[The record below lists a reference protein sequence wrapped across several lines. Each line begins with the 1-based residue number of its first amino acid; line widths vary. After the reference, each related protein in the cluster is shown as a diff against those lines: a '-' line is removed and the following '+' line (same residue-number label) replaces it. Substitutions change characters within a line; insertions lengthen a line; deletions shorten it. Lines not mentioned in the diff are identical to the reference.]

1 MTASDSLSLL
11 ETPHV
16 LDALADISQDRG
28 HPLLQ
33 EDVCLWVGGR
43 LWNRSRNAPNDCR
56 LFLSWNPLTYGLP
69 VGTGQFGESP
79 VQRRV

>member
-33 EDVCLWVGGR
+33 EDVCLWVGGGG
-43 LWNRSRNAPNDCR
+43 S
-56 LFLSWNPLTYGLP
+56 
-69 VGTGQFGESP
+69 GTDHGTHRTIAVFFCLGT
-79 VQRRV
+79 R